1 MTPEEYDVEREYWIN
16 HWEDYTKGKYV
27 PLWKQKEKKL
37 FTDRRWTDIPQ
48 ATVISHRELTE
59 EEKKKA
65 EEYRK
70 RVFEKMDSYFKK
82 EGEKYGF
89 KYKQI

>member
-1 MTPEEYDVEREYWIN
+1 MD
-16 HWEDYTKGKYV
+16 D
-27 PLWKQKEKKL
+27 KKL

-70 RVFEKMDSYFKK
+70 RVFEKM
-82 EGEKYGF
+82 EKY
-89 KYKQI
+89 KN